1 MHKAIDVKLTSIFS
15 PTCQA
20 LIHESSLNQIE
31 GSAQKLLDNSSEL
44 LVIRLEN
51 TVIGYASLKSM
62 GGGEQALDSIY
73 FRNTIKD
80 HILGEQWFTSLVKR
94 HLENNSHNTFLLAS

>member
-20 LIHESSLNQIE
+20 LIHENQHNQ
-31 GSAQKLLDNSSEL
+31 SDDATQRLLDNSSEL

-62 GGGEQALDSIY
+62 SCDEQVLDSIY
-73 FRNTIKD
+73 FRNVIKD
-80 HILGEQWFTSLVKR
+80 HILGEQWFTGLLKR
-94 HLENNSHNTFLLAS
+94 HLENNAHNSFLLAS